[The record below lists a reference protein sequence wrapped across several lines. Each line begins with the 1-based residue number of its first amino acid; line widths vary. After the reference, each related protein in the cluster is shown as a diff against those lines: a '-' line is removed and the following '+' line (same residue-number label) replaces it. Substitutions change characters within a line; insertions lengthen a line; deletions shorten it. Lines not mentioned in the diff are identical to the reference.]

1 MRAGGSCKKAYTLF
15 NQIVTKNY
23 RSVERLKIA
32 LRKRD
37 TYGYILHEEDFIRDA
52 KHNLVNDVCVYLKLA
67 SLRNYAEYLEKGE
80 DRLPV
85 YFFDGD
91 IEKLKRNPLLTIDDK
106 FIYFKY

>member
-15 NQIVTKNY
+15 SQVVTKNY

-52 KHNLVNDVCVYLKLA
+52 NHNLVNDVCVYLKLA